1 MSKFNLSI
9 CNVIIKS
16 VEVKIIAKYLYDFF
30 TVNLLGPYKSFQK
43 IFSSNKKQ
51 QQQQQQP

>member
-30 TVNLLGPYKSFQK
+30 TVNL
-43 IFSSNKKQ
+43 KKAL
-51 QQQQQQP
+51 